1 VKFKKSQIKTLYRK
15 VRKRIIPKRK
25 IHFDQSGV
33 IPYRRKNGKLEVL
46 LVTSIKKGNW
56 IIPKGFIE
64 YHLSP
69 FQSAKKEA
77 FEEAGLKGGNG
88 TKILGSYKVKKNGSE
103 LLTKIY
109 SMKVTR
115 VFKDYP
121 EKNLRK
127 RKWFSISDAA
137 KKVEIDEVARM
148 IRKLGRL
155 QRRKSTR

>member
-1 VKFKKSQIKTLYRK
+1 M
-15 VRKRIIPKRK
+15 KRK
-25 IHFDQSGV
+25 ISTRKRVHFDQSGV
-33 IPYRRKNGKLEVL
+33 IPYRKKDGKTEVL
-46 LVTSIKKGNW
+46 LVTSIRKKNW
-56 IIPKGFIE
+56 IVPKGFIE
-64 YHLSP
+64 YNMSP

-77 FEEAGLKGGNG
+77 FEEAGVKGSNS

-127 RKWFSISDAA
+127 RKWFSVYDAA
-137 KKVEIDEVARM
+137 KKVDIDELATI
-148 IRKLGRL
+148 IRRLGRIYT
-155 QRRKSTR
+155 KKIKT

>member
-1 VKFKKSQIKTLYRK
+1 M
-15 VRKRIIPKRK
+15 KRK
-25 IHFDQSGV
+25 IAPKKRIHFDQSGV
-33 IPYRRKNGKLEVL
+33 IPYRRKNGKVEVL
-46 LVTSIKKGNW
+46 LVTSIKKRNW
-56 IIPKGFIE
+56 IVPKGFIE

-77 FEEAGLKGGNG
+77 FEEAGVRGSN
-88 TKILGSYKVKKNGSE
+88 TTRILGSYTVKKNGSE

-127 RKWFSISDAA
+127 RKWFSIYDAA
-137 KKVEIDEVARM
+137 KKVEIDDLATI
-148 IRKLGRL
+148 IRRLGRIYS
-155 QRRKSTR
+155 KK

>member
-1 VKFKKSQIKTLYRK
+1 M
-15 VRKRIIPKRK
+15 KRK
-25 IHFDQSGV
+25 IAPRKRVHFDQSGV
-33 IPYRRKNGKLEVL
+33 IPYRRKNGKTEVL
-46 LVTSIKKGNW
+46 LVTSIRKKNW
-56 IIPKGFIE
+56 IVPKGFIE

-77 FEEAGLKGGNG
+77 FEEAGIKGNNT
-88 TKILGSYKVKKNGSE
+88 TKILGSYTVRKNGSE

-127 RKWFSISDAA
+127 RKWYTVYDAA
-137 KKVEIDEVARM
+137 KKVEIDELATI
-148 IRKLGRL
+148 IRRLGRIYPN
-155 QRRKSTR
+155 K

>member
-1 VKFKKSQIKTLYRK
+1 M
-15 VRKRIIPKRK
+15 KRK
-25 IHFDQSGV
+25 IAPIKRVHFDQSGV
-33 IPYRRKNGKLEVL
+33 IPYRKKNGKTEVM
-46 LVTSIKKGNW
+46 LVTSIRRKKW

-64 YHLSP
+64 YNMSP

-77 FEEAGLKGGNG
+77 FEEAGVRGSNA
-88 TKILGSYKVKKNGSE
+88 TKTLGSYTVRKNGSE

-127 RKWFSISDAA
+127 RKWFSVYDAA
-137 KKVEIDEVARM
+137 KKVEIDELATI
-148 IRKLGRL
+148 IRRLGRIYS
-155 QRRKSTR
+155 KK

>member
-1 VKFKKSQIKTLYRK
+1 MKRK
-15 VRKRIIPKRK
+15 IAPRKR

-33 IPYRRKNGKLEVL
+33 IPYRKKNGKVEVL
-46 LVTSIKKGNW
+46 LVTSIRRKNW

-64 YHLSP
+64 YHLTP

-77 FEEAGLKGGNG
+77 FEEAGVRGGNA
-88 TKILGSYKVKKNGSE
+88 TKILGSYTVRKNGSE

-115 VFKDYP
+115 IYKDYP

-127 RKWFSISDAA
+127 RKWLAVPDAA
-137 KKVEIDEVARM
+137 KKVSVPEIARM
-148 IRKLGRL
+148 IRKLGRKPK
-155 QRRKSTR
+155 RSK

>member
-1 VKFKKSQIKTLYRK
+1 MKRK
-15 VRKRIIPKRK
+15 IAPKRK

-33 IPYRRKNGKLEVL
+33 IPYRKKNGRTEVL
-46 LVTSIKKGNW
+46 LVTSIKKRNW

-77 FEEAGLKGGNG
+77 FEEAGVRGSNG
-88 TKILGSYKVKKNGSE
+88 TKILGSYMVYKNGSE
-103 LLTKIY
+103 LHTKIY

-127 RKWFSISDAA
+127 RKWLSTTDAA
-137 KKVEIDEVARM
+137 KKVSIPEIAKM
-148 IRKLGRL
+148 IRKLGRNNS
-155 QRRKSTR
+155 R

>member
-1 VKFKKSQIKTLYRK
+1 M
-15 VRKRIIPKRK
+15 KRK
-25 IHFDQSGV
+25 IAPRKRTHFDQSGV
-33 IPYRRKNGKLEVL
+33 IPYRKKDDKIEVL
-46 LVTSIKKGNW
+46 LVTSIRRKKW

-64 YHLSP
+64 YHMSP

-77 FEEAGLKGGNG
+77 FEEAGVRGSNY
-88 TKILGSYKVKKNGSE
+88 TKILGSYTVRKNGSE

-109 SMKVTR
+109 SMRVTR

-127 RKWFSISDAA
+127 RKWLSIYDAA
-137 KKVEIDEVARM
+137 KKVEIDELAKM

-155 QRRKSTR
+155 YSKK

>member
-1 VKFKKSQIKTLYRK
+1 MKRK
-15 VRKRIIPKRK
+15 IAPRKR

-33 IPYRRKNGKLEVL
+33 IPYRKKDRKIEVL
-46 LVTSIKKGNW
+46 LVTSIRKKNW
-56 IIPKGFIE
+56 IVPKGFIE
-64 YHLSP
+64 YNMSP

-77 FEEAGLKGGNG
+77 FEEAGVKGSNS
-88 TKILGSYKVKKNGSE
+88 TKILGSYKVRKNGSE

-127 RKWFSISDAA
+127 RKWFSVYDAA
-137 KKVEIDEVARM
+137 KKVEIDELATI
-148 IRKLGRL
+148 IRKLGRKRIKKT
-155 QRRKSTR
+155 Q

>member
-1 VKFKKSQIKTLYRK
+1 M
-15 VRKRIIPKRK
+15 KRK
-25 IHFDQSGV
+25 IAPGKRVHFDQSGV
-33 IPYRRKNGKLEVL
+33 IPYRKKNGKTEVL
-46 LVTSIKKGNW
+46 LVTSIRRKKW

-64 YHLSP
+64 YNMSP

-77 FEEAGLKGGNG
+77 FEEAGVRGSNT
-88 TKILGSYKVKKNGSE
+88 TKILGSYTVRKNGSE

-127 RKWFSISDAA
+127 RKWYSVYDAA
-137 KKVEIDEVARM
+137 KKVEIDELATI
-148 IRKLGRL
+148 IRRLGRINGRL
-155 QRRKSTR
+155 KRR

>member
-1 VKFKKSQIKTLYRK
+1 M
-15 VRKRIIPKRK
+15 KRK
-25 IHFDQSGV
+25 IAPSKKVHFDQSGV
-33 IPYRRKNGKLEVL
+33 IPYRKNNGKTEVL
-46 LVTSIKKGNW
+46 LVTSIRRKKW

-64 YHLSP
+64 YNMSP

-77 FEEAGLKGGNG
+77 FEEAGIRGSNT
-88 TKILGSYKVKKNGSE
+88 TKILGSYTNRKNGSE

-127 RKWFSISDAA
+127 RKWFSIYDAA
-137 KKVEIDEVARM
+137 KKVEIDELATI
-148 IRKLGRL
+148 IRRLGRMYS
-155 QRRKSTR
+155 KKIKT

>member
-1 VKFKKSQIKTLYRK
+1 M
-15 VRKRIIPKRK
+15 KRK
-25 IHFDQSGV
+25 IAPRKKVHFDQSGV
-33 IPYRRKNGKLEVL
+33 IPYRKKNGKTEVL
-46 LVTSIKKGNW
+46 LVTSIRRKKW

-64 YHLSP
+64 YHLTP

-77 FEEAGLKGGNG
+77 FEEAGVRGSNT
-88 TKILGSYKVKKNGSE
+88 TKILGSYTVRKNGSE

-127 RKWFSISDAA
+127 RKWFSIYDAA
-137 KKVEIDEVARM
+137 KKVEIDELATI
-148 IRKLGRL
+148 IRRLGRNNT
-155 QRRKSTR
+155 RK

>member
-1 VKFKKSQIKTLYRK
+1 GKT
-15 VRKRIIPKRK
+15 
-25 IHFDQSGV
+25 
-33 IPYRRKNGKLEVL
+33 EVL
-46 LVTSIKKGNW
+46 LVTSIRRKNW
-56 IIPKGFIE
+56 IVPKGFIE
-64 YHLSP
+64 YNMSP

-77 FEEAGLKGGNG
+77 FEEAGVKGSNT

-127 RKWFSISDAA
+127 RKWFSVYDAA
-137 KKVEIDEVARM
+137 KKVEIAELATI
-148 IRKLGRL
+148 IRRLGRNTF
-155 QRRKSTR
+155 RRYEL